1 VTRPA
6 AGLAALFATLLGA
19 SAAPAIR
26 AQVREPAGQAAPASA
41 QDATL
46 ADDLDRLFAD
56 PTFARALVGIRIE
69 SLTTGRLLY
78 ERNGQ
83 KLVVPG
89 SNMKLLTM
97 AVTAEKLGWDYTFE
111 TRLEAAG
118 RIQNGV
124 LHGDLIVTGSGDPSI
139 VAQDLGAAALFGEW
153 AAALRAAGV
162 RRVDGR
168 ILGDDHAFDEEG
180 LGAGWAW
187 DYLTAAYAAPS
198 GALSYN
204 ENTVV
209 ARIAPGA
216 AAGEPARV
224 ELLPPGSGLE
234 LVNEVE
240 TGAPGSALT
249 IDLTRMPGSARL
261 TVRGRIPAGRRAELR
276 TTTVRQPTR
285 FFVEAFRLA
294 LAERGITV
302 SGGAWD
308 LDDVEVPAPAA
319 RQTIATRRSLALSYL
334 AGYFMKVSQNFYGET
349 FLKTLGRTTGRPG
362 SAATG
367 RQVVRETL
375 AVWGVPADAFVMND
389 GSGLSRYDYV
399 TADAIVTILKHIWHD
414 ARLRGP
420 FLATLPVGAHD
431 GTLETRM
438 RGTVL
443 DGRVQAKTGTI
454 SNMRALSGYLETK
467 SGERIVFSI
476 IANHFTAP
484 NAEVDAIVEKA
495 LARVAER

>member
-1 VTRPA
+1 MTRRA
-6 AGLAALFATLLGA
+6 AAFAALVTTLLGA
-19 SAAPAIR
+19 SGALAIQAQGSVPTAPA
-26 AQVREPAGQAAPASA
+26 P

-46 ADDLDRLFAD
+46 AADLDRLFSD
-56 PTFARALVGIRIE
+56 PTLARALVGIRIE
-69 SLTTGRLLY
+69 SLSTVRLLY

-83 KLVVPG
+83 KLVVPA

-97 AVTAEKLGWDYTFE
+97 AVAAEKLGWDYSFE

-124 LHGDLIVTGSGDPSI
+124 LSGDLIVTGTGDPSI

-153 AAALRAAGV
+153 AAALRAAGI

-168 ILGDDHAFDEEG
+168 ILGDDHAFDKEG
-180 LGAGWAW
+180 IGAGWAW

-209 ARIAPGA
+209 ARIAPGT
-216 AAGEPARV
+216 AAGESGRV

-240 TGAPGSALT
+240 TGPAGSTLS
-249 IDLTRMPGSARL
+249 LELGRMPGSARL
-261 TVRGRIPAGRRAELR
+261 TVRGRIPAGRDAVLR
-276 TTTVRQPTR
+276 STTVEQPTR
-285 FFVEAFRLA
+285 FFVGAFRLA
-294 LAERGITV
+294 LAERGIPV

-308 LDDVEVPAPAA
+308 LDDVEVAPSVP
-319 RQTIATRRSLALSYL
+319 RQMIATRRSLALSYL

-349 FLKTLGRTTGRPG
+349 FLKALGRTTGRPG
-362 SAATG
+362 SAAGG
-367 RQVVRETL
+367 RQVVRDTL
-375 AVWGVPADAFVMND
+375 AGWGVPADAFVMND

-399 TADAIVTILKHIWHD
+399 TADAIVTILKHVWND
-414 ARLRGP
+414 PRLRGP

-438 RGTVL
+438 RGTIL

-467 SGERIVFSI
+467 SGERVVFSI
-476 IANHFTAP
+476 IANHFTAS
-484 NAEVDAIVEKA
+484 NADVDAIVEKA
-495 LARVAER
+495 LARVAQR